1 MAKSKFVTK
10 INNKRIAAHQATY
23 AEKDAYGNS
32 ITLGFDDSGKVA
44 TIGGKE
50 IAGTGG
56 SGLPVSETAN
66 SVLFTEQAEGTP
78 EWAEFTSKPFGT
90 QVLDDEGNQ
99 VLDEEEAPIYDDEN
113 TVELWA
119 SFNDKEFG
127 AKRAY
132 EDHLGNNIAET
143 YVKTDDLSGKA
154 DKVSSATEGNLAS
167 LDATGNFVDSGVSS
181 GVLTSKVAADG
192 GTDLSLVTTGEKYV
206 WNDWTSASV
215 NIPPING
222 VKIGGRKYEVKK
234 FGDRVWMMESL
245 KYDTDVSEAVH
256 INNGIYYYKNEYV
269 FTNAEFAALLP
280 AGWRV
285 PTQADRE
292 AFIQNA
298 GGTNVTGA
306 NYVKNNFNVE
316 PSGMYNGY
324 GTYPGSFSS
333 YPFYIMTDG
342 NSGSYAGAIY
352 LTSDTPSELRGS
364 GNAGGNGN
372 QISAPVRLCR
382 DALQGE

>member
-1 MAKSKFVTK
+1 MPESNVPEIIKYLTEDNLKLMYSRLNRRYLVV
-10 INNKRIAAHQATY
+10 
-23 AEKDAYGNS
+23 DALPS
-32 ITLGFDDSGKVA
+32 VDSL
-44 TIGGKE
+44 E
-50 IAGTGG
+50 
-56 SGLPVSETAN
+56 P
-66 SVLFTEQAEGTP
+66 
-78 EWAEFTSKPFGT
+78 
-90 QVLDDEGNQ
+90 
-99 VLDEEEAPIYDDEN
+99 
-113 TVELWA
+113 
-119 SFNDKEFG
+119 
-127 AKRAY
+127 
-132 EDHLGNNIAET
+132 
-143 YVKTDDLSGKA
+143 A
-154 DKVSSATEGNLAS
+154 DKNVIYVVKETVGETVCYWPNAIDGDEWKPVGIGQDELDGKLDRVNAPEGHLVVSDGNGDL
-167 LDATGNFVDSGVSS
+167 VDSGVAAAS
-181 GVLTSKVAADG
+181 LTNKVAADG

-215 NIPPING
+215 DIPPING

-298 GGTNVTGA
+298 GGSNVTGA

-352 LTSDTPSELRGS
+352 LTSDTPSELRNS
-364 GNAGGNGN
+364 GNAGGNDN

-382 DALQGE
+382 DVLQGE